1 MDENE
6 SLILIRA
13 NCNCVLNVKALVSTF
28 NQEKALIGAFSEITS
43 PCVDLRFK
51 LSCCWW
57 CGGAGAQVSKLG
69 RYRPQNWKLETNLQI
84 EKLSR
89 RAAAGQARVRAAV
102 KLNIIY

>member
-1 MDENE
+1 M
-6 SLILIRA
+6 
-13 NCNCVLNVKALVSTF
+13 KA
-28 NQEKALIGAFSEITS
+28 QEKALVGAFSVITN
-43 PCVDLRFK
+43 LR
-51 LSCCWW
+51 LDVVSSSTA
-57 CGGAGAQVSKLG
+57 GGGVAGAGAQVSKLG